1 MHRQSADR
9 AELNGAMHIGK
20 QKTLYTGMF
29 LHTAFLYIQFLKQGQ
44 YKRFILPFHY
54 LRKMAVQSQS
64 DFRSL
69 LIQHY
74 SRWKRLLYPDD

>member
-29 LHTAFLYIQFLKQGQ
+29 LHTAFLYI
-44 YKRFILPFHY
+44 RFFI
-54 LRKMAVQSQS
+54 K
-64 DFRSL
+64 
-69 LIQHY
+69 
-74 SRWKRLLYPDD
+74 

>member
-44 YKRFILPFHY
+44 YKRFIRPFHY
-54 LRKMAVQSQS
+54 LWKKAVHLQS

-69 LIQHY
+69 LIRNY
-74 SRWKRLLYPDD
+74 PRWKFLLYPAG